1 MSLRILIGYEKPG
14 QRGQSTALYVGPE
27 GSELRRIQAENT
39 THASFLI
46 LNNPAGIRKTND
58 RFGAAPAAQPA
69 KKKTGRKPAPEPG
82 PALPEDSG
90 PGLPDE
96 AGPAADEAAPTPESP
111 DLL

>member
-1 MSLRILIGYEKPG
+1 MSLNILIGFDSPACKG
-14 QRGQSTALYVGPE
+14 AATTLYAGPSGAE
-27 GSELRRIQAENT
+27 VERLRAENT
-39 THASFLI
+39 TCASFLI
-46 LNNPAGIRKTND
+46 LKNPAGIRKSNP
-58 RFGAAPAAQPA
+58 RYVEPAAQPA
-69 KKKTGRKPAPEPG
+69 KKKTGRKPAAEPG